1 MIATVTNLSGSAP
14 IFVPAPFNRTL
25 APSGVVALG
34 VNLADLDNGNNPK
47 GNPNW
52 KVLNDMIK
60 KGLITITYA
69 DDAQT
74 NDTYDAARNA

>member
-1 MIATVTNLSGSAP
+1 MIATVTNLSASASVY
-14 IFVPAPFNRTL
+14 VPAPFDRTL
-25 APSGVVALG
+25 APSGSVALG
-34 VNLADLDNGNNPK
+34 VNLADLDNGQAK

-60 KGLITITYA
+60 KGEITITYA

-74 NDTYDAARNA
+74 RDTYDRARNA